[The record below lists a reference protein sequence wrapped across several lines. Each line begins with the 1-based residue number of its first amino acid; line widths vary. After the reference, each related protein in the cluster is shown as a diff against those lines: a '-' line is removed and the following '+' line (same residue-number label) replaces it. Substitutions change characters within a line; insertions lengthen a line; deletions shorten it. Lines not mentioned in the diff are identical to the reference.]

1 MTRNEIINVFVVR
14 AAPSDRTEL
23 RQQLEKMTKDQLEEA
38 YRVIQIQAAEE
49 KLLQIEA
56 ERAADQA
63 LHKLH
68 VQRIREPQ
76 RRAEA
81 KAQLEQDRATF
92 NDAGRTL
99 QSFGLNEANF
109 SVIRSTLGPNFTTY
123 GIRQALAANALSLS
137 PPTQEELNEWTHEAI
152 KAHNSKLLS
161 MDIPSLR
168 KLAREAGARGQ
179 AAPPPDETQRVRAI
193 ENHDRSYPLLPDEL
207 RIGDR
212 EELIDAAY
220 IRRCP
225 KEVLKS
231 LIHKYGAPQIDEAL
245 RTRSPQTSPLW

>member
-1 MTRNEIINVFVVR
+1 MTRNEIVDVFVVR

-23 RQQLEKMTKDQLEEA
+23 RQQLEKLSKEQLEEA
-38 YRVIQIQAAEE
+38 YRVIQLQATEE

-68 VQRIREPQ
+68 VLRIREPQ

-92 NDAGRTL
+92 NDAARTL

-123 GIRQALAANALSLS
+123 GIQQALAANALSLS
-137 PPTQEELNEWTHEAI
+137 TPTQEELNEWTHEAI

-168 KLAREAGARGQ
+168 KLAREAGARG
-179 AAPPPDETQRVRAI
+179 AVAPLQDETQRVRQA
-193 ENHDRSYPLLPDEL
+193 ERQGGVYPLLPDEL
-207 RIGDR
+207 RIEDR

-225 KEVLKS
+225 RETLRL
-231 LIHKYGAPQIDEAL
+231 LIKRYGSDQINEAL
-245 RTRSPQTSPLW
+245 RTRISGVNPLW